1 VNLAGGRGL
10 SVLMRQKWRETEA
23 EVWLR
28 PPEELKEFLEMWWKV
43 VEA

>member
-1 VNLAGGRGL
+1 
-10 SVLMRQKWRETEA
+10 MRQKWRETEA